1 MASLEW
7 FRSTL
12 TEDAPPDGLSPP
24 LQALWYAGKTEFNVG
39 ELFEIFDRI
48 GGNGT
53 AVDGTVY
60 AAGTSPP
67 PEAAGPEVR
76 DPLRA
81 AMSHAGPVTDCWA
94 IETRASNVIY
104 WQTWPWKAW
113 TRKNGLGN
121 RVPCFCLFTCGLHAC
136 VRQGSS
142 PWLWTVGHAICQEV
156 EYGYNPGNKPD
167 QPPNDPGETTR
178 R

>member
-1 MASLEW
+1 MHMESKKNSSSRAARVVGAAGFHLYQKHLSGRSAPDAPLALAGATPHRRESSALEAMHMASLEW

-24 LQALWYAGKTEFNVG
+24 LQALWYAGKTEFNVA

-76 DPLRA
+76 DLRA
-81 AMSHAGPVTDCWA
+81 AIRP
-94 IETRASNVIY
+94 R
-104 WQTWPWKAW
+104 
-113 TRKNGLGN
+113 R
-121 RVPCFCLFTCGLHAC
+121 PCH
-136 VRQGSS
+136 
-142 PWLWTVGHAICQEV
+142 
-156 EYGYNPGNKPD
+156 
-167 QPPNDPGETTR
+167 
-178 R
+178 

>member
-1 MASLEW
+1 MRFSGSCDFLGRWVKFAIARRRRILTSSSRTASWAPPASTYQKHLSGRSAPDAPLALAGAAPHRRESSAPEAMASLEW

-24 LQALWYAGKTEFNVG
+24 LQALWYAGKTEFNVA

-76 DPLRA
+76 DLRA
-81 AMSHAGPVTDCWA
+81 AIRP
-94 IETRASNVIY
+94 R
-104 WQTWPWKAW
+104 
-113 TRKNGLGN
+113 R
-121 RVPCFCLFTCGLHAC
+121 PCH
-136 VRQGSS
+136 
-142 PWLWTVGHAICQEV
+142 
-156 EYGYNPGNKPD
+156 
-167 QPPNDPGETTR
+167 
-178 R
+178 